1 MNPTISIVNRS
12 RSTSD
17 AEVKRNL
24 GALELGGVSGDHS
37 AVELVRIRPVAMSP
51 GGGG

>member
-1 MNPTISIVNRS
+1 MMVVLVFPL
-12 RSTSD
+12 
-17 AEVKRNL
+17 AQLL
-24 GALELGGVSGDHS
+24 GELGGVSGDHS